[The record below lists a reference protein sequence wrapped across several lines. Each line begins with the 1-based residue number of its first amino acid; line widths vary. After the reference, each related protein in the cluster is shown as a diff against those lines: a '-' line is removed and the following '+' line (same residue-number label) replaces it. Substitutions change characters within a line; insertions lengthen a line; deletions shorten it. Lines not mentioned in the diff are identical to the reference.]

1 MLWPRMKAAL
11 KALNHKTIADFQNK
25 KFPEL
30 EYLKYLGV
38 DKNPRTGS
46 TPLREYVET
55 IKFIE
60 EQAGDEALA
69 ALKQK
74 VINLYKGKQVNVQTP
89 LRDRLSEILGGEENL
104 KAFIARLKR
113 DVPQNIQPDLI
124 EGEFNYIG
132 SFGPLDSKQISDIL
146 NEPS

>member
-1 MLWPRMKAAL
+1 M
-11 KALNHKTIADFQNK
+11 
-25 KFPEL
+25 
-30 EYLKYLGV
+30 GV

-74 VINLYKGKQVNVQTP
+74 VINLYQGKQTNLQTP

-104 KAFIARLKR
+104 VAFIERLKR
-113 DVPQNIQPDLI
+113 EVPENIQPDLI

-132 SFGPLDSKQISDIL
+132 SFGPLDPDEIADIL
-146 NEPS
+146 NPPS